1 MARNTITTPRCP
13 TLAEVTR
20 EVEQD
25 PSNYFRDVDGTCHEP
40 LWDLGHLAYNIHRDC
55 RARFVAEV
63 RSATQAGIAL
73 AWDMAEGKPVAPVY
87 LGGYDP
93 EASGYGVLVP
103 LVQDDD
109 IPF

>member
-73 AWDMAEGKPVAPVY
+73 ACGAALVWLTGKS
-87 LGGYDP
+87 LRIGMLR
-93 EASGYGVLVP
+93 YGQRLRLRELFAGRVRA
-103 LVQDDD
+103 
-109 IPF
+109 